1 MARRI
6 LIIVTRMYAT
16 QGGPDDE
23 FVVMWKQ
30 DSNSPHAII
39 GVHRDTY
46 RIIVLVHGYQGRF
59 RGPNDVPG
67 AVQEAI
73 NSLAITDSDEIGI
86 LYHPPAGWT
95 LGRNHFSSLGGNI
108 QFVKKYGAQSRT
120 GYVAIGSLAQQ
131 VVERRNFTG
140 AFDRVWSFFMNSK
153 EKLIDTDAGRL
164 HPVSYRVYEFLLRF
178 LPLHLELQLKNR
190 SQPLAI
196 DEGPCRRD
204 LAGILESL
212 RVSRRDQRRAE
223 RELEK
228 IINSIRNEK
237 FEDFDN
243 AYRAL
248 RDHLFSLLEKVEA
261 PFP

>member
-6 LIIVTRMYAT
+6 LIIVTRMHAT

-46 RIIVLVHGYQGRF
+46 RIIVLVHGYLGRF

-95 LGRNHFSSLGGNI
+95 LGRDHFSSLGGNI
-108 QFVKKYGAQSRT
+108 QFVKKYGAQSPAVYAR
-120 GYVAIGSLAQQ
+120 VDNLSRSLEPQCFDSTWFHFVDIYYLMYQ
-131 VVERRNFTG
+131 V
-140 AFDRVWSFFMNSK
+140 
-153 EKLIDTDAGRL
+153 LIPMAAEVMRK
-164 HPVSYRVYEFLLRF
+164 P
-178 LPLHLELQLKNR
+178 NR
-190 SQPLAI
+190 SIINYVTNNTNIQLAWSRFCELTKFSPPQ
-196 DEGPCRRD
+196 DLWQDSLGQAFSRLRD
-204 LAGILESL
+204 AMLQAI
-212 RVSRRDQRRAE
+212 RRAGG
-223 RELEK
+223 
-228 IINSIRNEK
+228 
-237 FEDFDN
+237 
-243 AYRAL
+243 
-248 RDHLFSLLEKVEA
+248 
-261 PFP
+261 